1 MACLEGEQAVGQ
13 LLQGAEVV
21 RGEGLALDDREPELF
36 GPSLGDLELA
46 ERGPMVESD
55 EMSDWRQETPLG
67 RSAVPRSIDRIAP
80 KPKVEVAR
88 EHSSKA
94 EVAAGDLKDAIQWSF
109 ASLEA
114 AIDAL
119 AEQQEIGIEEQHW
132 RRRDAARALHA
143 SGVLPQDLSSLHQLP
158 NEERKA
164 MFYDGEDPDLG
175 ELSIQ
180 DVLVEVETAVRMAEA
195 ESK

>member
-1 MACLEGEQAVGQ
+1 MA
-13 LLQGAEVV
+13 
-21 RGEGLALDDREPELF
+21 
-36 GPSLGDLELA
+36 S
-46 ERGPMVESD
+46 
-55 EMSDWRQETPLG
+55 
-67 RSAVPRSIDRIAP
+67 

-88 EHSSKA
+88 EHLSKA
-94 EVAAGDLKDAIQWSF
+94 QEEAAAGDLRDAVQWSF

-119 AEQQEIGIEEQHW
+119 AQRHGIAVEEQHW
-132 RRRDAARALHA
+132 RRRDAARELRTK
-143 SGVLPQDLSSLHQLP
+143 GILPKDLSELHQLL

-164 MFYDGEDPDLG
+164 MFYEGEDPDLG